1 MRRRSFLGAA
11 GAGVTASAL
20 VRSATAQTRTE
31 WRMVTSWP
39 KDMPGLGTGAE
50 RFARRVGEMSGG
62 RLVIRVHPA
71 GELVAPLQG
80 FDAVANGTAEMSH
93 GIAYHHTEKSK
104 AFAFFA
110 AVPFGLTAEE
120 HVAWLRHGGGQRLWD
135 ELAEPFGVKPILCG
149 GTGARMAGWFRKEI
163 KKVDD
168 LKGLKIR
175 SAGFGAQV
183 FEKLGAKSVRVPVG
197 EIADAF
203 QAKAI
208 DAADGF
214 GPAADLGLELHKSA
228 RFYYWPGV
236 HEPSVAVELLVSKAK
251 FDALA
256 PDLRAIL
263 DAAAAAENA
272 EILAELAF
280 RAGPALQTLTGQN
293 GTQLRQMPREVLI
306 AQGNASGQLMRELAE
321 DADPQVRKVAQVY
334 LAQRRDLIAWTRT
347 ADQGFATARELKYA
361 YP

>member
-1 MRRRSFLGAA
+1 MRRRVFLSAA
-11 GAGVTASAL
+11 GAGVAASAL
-20 VRSATAQTRTE
+20 ASPAVAQSRTE
-31 WRMVTSWP
+31 WRMVTAWP

-50 RFARRVGEMSGG
+50 RFARRIGEMSSG

-71 GELVAPLQG
+71 GDLVAPMQG

-149 GTGARMAGWFRKEI
+149 ATGARMAGWFQKEI
-163 KKVDD
+163 KKPED

-175 SAGFGAQV
+175 ASGFGAQV
-183 FEKLGAKSVRVPVG
+183 LERLGAKPVRMPAA
-197 EIADAF
+197 EIAEAF
-203 QAKAI
+203 QAKTI

-214 GPAADLGLELHKSA
+214 GPAADLSLELHKSA

-236 HEPSVAVELLVSKAK
+236 HEPSIAVELLVSKAK
-251 FDALA
+251 FDGLPA
-256 PDLRAIL
+256 DLRAIL
-263 DAAAAAENA
+263 DIAAAAENS
-272 EILAELAF
+272 EIIAELAF
-280 RAGPALQTLTGQN
+280 RSGPALQALTGQN
-293 GTQLRQMPREVLI
+293 GTQLRQMPRDVLI
-306 AQGNASGQLMRELAE
+306 AQGNAAGQLMRELAE
-321 DADPQVRKVAQVY
+321 DTDPQVKKVAQVY
-334 LAQRRDLIAWTRT
+334 LAQRRDLIGWSRT
-347 ADQGFATARELKYA
+347 ADQAFASARELKYV